1 MLLAAAGVALLWANS
16 PWADSYQA
24 LWHAGVTLPAIGLRP
39 DLHFLINDGLMTL
52 FFFVVGLEIRRE
64 LHDGTLA
71 DRRQAALPLIA
82 ALGGVLLPALL
93 YLAWNSDPVARP
105 GWAVPTATDIA
116 FAVGVLALLGKRVP
130 PALRILLLSVAIIDD
145 IAAILIIAFVYSDG
159 VTLTGIGISAAGIL
173 AVFALQRLGIW
184 RSLVYVVP
192 GAVIWFGLLQAGIH
206 PSVGGVVVGLLTP
219 AVANSA
225 PRPGDDLRPP
235 VVWLQERLHGWSTF
249 LVMPVF
255 ALANAGVNI
264 AGNPLG
270 DKLALDIF
278 TGVVLGLVLGKPLGI
293 LAASW
298 LAERLGLITLPAG
311 VGWGGIAVIGALAGI
326 GFTMSIFIGSLAFE
340 EGVLLD
346 SMKLGVLGG
355 SLVSAV
361 VGLTLGALLLRNDDQ
376 VVRA

>member
-1 MLLAAAGVALLWANS
+1 M
-16 PWADSYQA
+16 
-24 LWHAGVTLPAIGLRP
+24 
-39 DLHFLINDGLMTL
+39 
-52 FFFVVGLEIRRE
+52 
-64 LHDGTLA
+64 
-71 DRRQAALPLIA
+71 
-82 ALGGVLLPALL
+82 
-93 YLAWNSDPVARP
+93 
-105 GWAVPTATDIA
+105 
-116 FAVGVLALLGKRVP
+116 
-130 PALRILLLSVAIIDD
+130 
-145 IAAILIIAFVYSDG
+145 
-159 VTLTGIGISAAGIL
+159 
-173 AVFALQRLGIW
+173 
-184 RSLVYVVP
+184 VP

-355 SLVSAV
+355 SLVSAEQEFMLLPGEKTEMV
-361 VGLTLGALLLRNDDQ
+361 MCRMRSLGCSPCTGAIRSEADTIDKIIDEMKLVRRSERENRVIDHDQ
-376 VVRA
+376 EGSMEIKKREGYF